1 MRTRSNR
8 LMAAGLA
15 VALLFGAAACGSDDG
30 DDSADVE
37 TEAGPLADLAGKTI
51 GVQTNTTGEAFAN
64 ENKPSGATVKS
75 FVDTPGLFAALE
87 SGDID
92 AILQDLPV
100 NADRALSDDSVEVV
114 DTFETDEQYGF
125 AVATD
130 NELREELNTALASV
144 RDDGTYDL
152 IYAKY
157 FPEPGEDPGPG
168 PEASDATGSR
178 TLKVCSDI
186 PYPPMQMEGEGPRGL
201 TYTGF
206 EIDLLDA
213 MAATIDA
220 ELEVLVTPFDSIFA
234 SLAAGNCDVVASS
247 VTINDEREEQMDFTD
262 AHFDA
267 HQSLLVKVG

>member
-1 MRTRSNR
+1 MRARSNR

-15 VALLFGAAACGSDDG
+15 VALLFGTAACGSDSDS
-30 DDSADVE
+30 DDQGAITSLE
-37 TEAGPLADLAGKTI
+37 DLAGKTI
-51 GVQTNTTGEAFAN
+51 GVQTNTTGEEYAN
-64 ENKPSGATVKS
+64 ENKPDGATVKS

-100 NADRALSDDSVEVV
+100 NADRALGDDSVEVV
-114 DTFETDEQYGF
+114 ETFETDEQYGF
-125 AVATD
+125 ALATGSD
-130 NELREELNTALASV
+130 LREELNTALASV

-168 PEASDATGSR
+168 PEASDASGSR
-178 TLKVCSDI
+178 TIKVCSDI

-247 VTINDEREEQMDFTD
+247 VTINDERKKQMDFSD